1 MGLLYDSITIF
12 KREMLIFKSN
22 LRTNIIRSM
31 MFPLIIIIFLGNLG
45 SSVNNIPVAVANYA
59 NSQVSNQ
66 FMNSLESGSTLN
78 IKAVTNEQEG
88 LAMLRA
94 GSISSLIVILPS
106 FPKSTDGQPS
116 VYVYYATSQFSESG
130 VAIPFIENTA
140 AKYSTGQVSSVSIQS
155 DVNAVSTQGTNSSYR
170 DFLIAG
176 VILFSVAFGAVF
188 GGGMSIIVDRQLGN
202 IKSFLI
208 TPINKNAIVLGKLFS
223 GTLQSMI
230 YGILALGLGLVLGG
244 SVAMGVAGLIWIIP
258 LILFVGAAFSGIA
271 IMLGSRI
278 KTIEVYTIVAQSITM
293 PAWFLSGAFFPSSS
307 FPPILQPFNIGD
319 PLTYATNGIRSVM
332 LNGYFPVGQI
342 ILDFSVVIIF
352 AILGI
357 IISFALFKSTID

>member
-1 MGLLYDSITIF
+1 MGLLNDSVTIF
-12 KREMLIFKSN
+12 IREMLIFKSN
-22 LRTNIIRSM
+22 LRTNLVRSM
-31 MFPLIIIIFLGNLG
+31 IFPLIIIIFFGNLG
-45 SSVNNIPVAVANYA
+45 SGVNNIPVAVANYA
-59 NSQVSNQ
+59 NNQISNQ
-66 FMNSLESGSTLN
+66 FINSLESGSTLSV
-78 IKAVTNEQEG
+78 KAITDEQEG
-88 LAMLRA
+88 LAMLRS
-94 GSISSLIVILPS
+94 GQISSLIVIMPA
-106 FPKSTDGQPS
+106 FPKPQGGQPS

-130 VAIPFIENTA
+130 VAIPLIEQIA
-140 AKYSTGQVSSVSIQS
+140 SKYSSSQVGSVSVQS

-176 VILFSVAFGAVF
+176 VILMSVAFGAVF

-230 YGILALGLGLVLGG
+230 YGVLALALGMVLGG
-244 SVAMGVAGLIWIIP
+244 SIAMGIVGLIWIMP

-293 PAWFLSGAFFPSSS
+293 PAWFLSGAFFPASS
-307 FPPILQPFNIGD
+307 FPAILQPFNIGD
-319 PLTYATNGIRSVM
+319 PLTYATNGIRDVM
-332 LNGYFPVGQI
+332 LNGFFPLNHVL
-342 ILDFSVVIIF
+342 LDFGVVIAF

-357 IISFALFKSTID
+357 VVSFVLFKNTIE